1 MFQQSTWLSEYI
13 NLNTEKRKEAKTPFE
28 KDFFKLMNNAIFGK
42 TMENVRKRIN
52 VELVQTEKRFKKTV
66 AKPTFCKF
74 KIFNEDLTAVHCLQ
88 ASLKLDKPIQVGFSI
103 LDLSKTLMY
112 KFHYDYMKEKYPQCR
127 LLFTDTDSLCYDIPT
142 EDIYKDMEKDAD
154 LFDTSDYPK
163 DHFLHSETNKK
174 VLGKM
179 KDECA
184 GIPIE
189 EFVGLRPKM
198 YSMVYGGKEKKTAKG
213 ITRACQRRM
222 NHEQYRN
229 CLFDG
234 TQTMVVGNIIRSEAH
249 QLYSQM
255 TPKLA
260 LSPYDDK
267 RYVLDDGQSTLAHG
281 HYRI

>member
-1 MFQQSTWLSEYI
+1 
-13 NLNTEKRKEAKTPFE
+13 
-28 KDFFKLMNNAIFGK
+28 
-42 TMENVRKRIN
+42 
-52 VELVQTEKRFKKTV
+52 
-66 AKPTFCKF
+66 
-74 KIFNEDLTAVHCLQ
+74 
-88 ASLKLDKPIQVGFSI
+88 
-103 LDLSKTLMY
+103 
-112 KFHYDYMKEKYPQCR
+112 
-127 LLFTDTDSLCYDIPT
+127 
-142 EDIYKDMEKDAD
+142 MEKDAD